1 MRDEPLPVEL
11 EPLPKGVLILQGID
25 QEAWNEA
32 VANYSFKE
40 SRGMLLVQVAQAFR
54 VSPSVIV
61 NLPEDI
67 EDMQER
73 MGNKIL
79 DFSILYGAQI
89 APPCTAHRNSIT
101 E

>member
-1 MRDEPLPVEL
+1 
-11 EPLPKGVLILQGID
+11 
-25 QEAWNEA
+25 
-32 VANYSFKE
+32 
-40 SRGMLLVQVAQAFR
+40 MLLVQVAQAFR

-61 NLPEDI
+61 NENILPEDI